1 MHGQQNIKKKKTIDL
16 GYTGQKSL
24 FRDKYK
30 HT

>member
-1 MHGQQNIKKKKTIDL
+1 MHGQQNIKKKKIDL